1 MARIAI
7 QLKKTS
13 NIASKQTGMKKRTI
27 FNALMFLLILFM
39 GFILYKQ
46 IQEPI
51 AFQQT
56 KNEREKAVIDRLV
69 KIRKVQE
76 AYRGVTGK
84 FASSFEALTET
95 LTNGRFVIVQV
106 NGDRDDV
113 NNQNITYDTSYV
125 AAIDYVKALGID
137 LNGIDKVP
145 FGDGASF
152 TIQADTVTYQSALVD
167 VVQVGVTYET
177 FMGDFKAARFKKYD
191 EKYDPKKKI
200 KFGDLSKPLL
210 TGSWE

>member
-1 MARIAI
+1 
-7 QLKKTS
+7 
-13 NIASKQTGMKKRTI
+13 MKKRTI
-27 FNALMFLLILFM
+27 FNALMFLLILFL

-56 KNEREKAVIDRLV
+56 KNLREKAVIDKLV
-69 KIRKVQE
+69 KIRKAQE

-84 FASSFEALTET
+84 FASSFEDLTET
-95 LTNGRFVIVQV
+95 LKNGKFVRVQV
-106 NGDRDDV
+106 YGDIDDPT
-113 NNQNITYDTSYV
+113 QSNIRYDTTYLP
-125 AAIDYVKALGID
+125 AIDSVKALGIE
-137 LNGIDKVP
+137 LEGIDVVP
-145 FGDGASF
+145 YGDGAKF
-152 TIQADTVTYQSALVD
+152 NIQADTVTYQSALVD

-177 FMGDFKAARFKKYD
+177 FMGEFKDARFKKYD

-200 KFGDLSKPLL
+200 KFGDLSKPIL

>member
-1 MARIAI
+1 
-7 QLKKTS
+7 
-13 NIASKQTGMKKRTI
+13 MKKRTI
-27 FNALMFLLILFM
+27 FNALMFLLILFL

-56 KNEREKAVIDRLV
+56 KNLREKAVIDKLV
-69 KIRKVQE
+69 KIRKAQE

-84 FASSFEALTET
+84 FASSFEDLTET
-95 LTNGRFVIVQV
+95 LKNGKFMRVQV
-106 NGDRDDV
+106 YGDVDDPT
-113 NNQNITYDTSYV
+113 QSNIRYDTTYLP
-125 AAIDYVKALGID
+125 AIDSVKALGIE
-137 LNGIDKVP
+137 LEGIDVVP
-145 FGDGASF
+145 YGEGAKF
-152 TIQADTVTYQSALVD
+152 NIQADTVTYQSALVD

-177 FMGDFKAARFKKYD
+177 FMGEFKDARFKKYD

-200 KFGDLSKPLL
+200 KFGDLSKPIL

>member
-1 MARIAI
+1 
-7 QLKKTS
+7 
-13 NIASKQTGMKKRTI
+13 MKKRTI
-27 FNALMFLLILFM
+27 FNALMFLLILFL

-56 KNEREKAVIDRLV
+56 KNLREKAVIDKLV
-69 KIRKVQE
+69 KIRKAQE

-84 FASSFEALTET
+84 FASSFEDLTET
-95 LTNGRFVIVQV
+95 LKNGKFVRVQV
-106 NGDRDDV
+106 YGDVDDPT
-113 NNQNITYDTSYV
+113 QSNIRYDTTYLP
-125 AAIDYVKALGID
+125 AIDSVKALGIE
-137 LNGIDKVP
+137 LEGIDVVP
-145 FGDGASF
+145 YGDGAKF
-152 TIQADTVTYQSALVD
+152 NIQADTVTYQSALVD

-177 FMGDFKAARFKKYD
+177 FMGEFKDARFKKYD

-200 KFGDLSKPLL
+200 KFGDLSKPIL

>member
-1 MARIAI
+1 
-7 QLKKTS
+7 
-13 NIASKQTGMKKRTI
+13 MKKRTI
-27 FNALMFLLILFM
+27 FNALMFLLILFL

-56 KNEREKAVIDRLV
+56 KNLREKAVIDKLV
-69 KIRKVQE
+69 KIRKAQE

-84 FASSFEALTET
+84 FASSFEDLTET
-95 LTNGRFVIVQV
+95 LKNGKFVRVQV
-106 NGDRDDV
+106 YGDVDDPT
-113 NNQNITYDTSYV
+113 QSNIRYDTTYLP
-125 AAIDYVKALGID
+125 AIDSVKAIGIELEGID
-137 LNGIDKVP
+137 VVP
-145 FGDGASF
+145 YGDGAKF
-152 TIQADTVTYQSALVD
+152 NIQADTVTYQSALVD

-177 FMGDFKAARFKKYD
+177 FMGEFKDARFKKYD

-200 KFGDLSKPLL
+200 KFGDLSKPIL

>member
-1 MARIAI
+1 
-7 QLKKTS
+7 
-13 NIASKQTGMKKRTI
+13 MKKRTI
-27 FNALMFLLILFM
+27 FNALMFLLILFL

-56 KNEREKAVIDRLV
+56 KNLREKAVIDKLV
-69 KIRKVQE
+69 KIRKAQE

-84 FASSFEALTET
+84 FASSFEDLTET
-95 LTNGRFVIVQV
+95 LKNGKFVRVQV
-106 NGDRDDV
+106 YGDVDDPT
-113 NNQNITYDTSYV
+113 QSNIRYDTTYLP
-125 AAIDYVKALGID
+125 AIDSVKALGIE
-137 LNGIDKVP
+137 LEGIDIVP
-145 FGDGASF
+145 YGEGAKF
-152 TIQADTVTYQSALVD
+152 NIQADTVTYQSALVD

-177 FMGDFKAARFKKYD
+177 FMGEFKDARFKKYD

-200 KFGDLSKPLL
+200 KFGDLSKPIL

>member
-1 MARIAI
+1 
-7 QLKKTS
+7 
-13 NIASKQTGMKKRTI
+13 MKKRTI
-27 FNALMFLLILFM
+27 FNALMFLLILFL

-56 KNEREKAVIDRLV
+56 KNLREKAVIDKLV
-69 KIRKVQE
+69 KIRKAQE

-84 FASSFEALTET
+84 FASSFEDLTET
-95 LTNGRFVIVQV
+95 LKNGKFVRVQV
-106 NGDRDDV
+106 YGDVDDPT
-113 NNQNITYDTSYV
+113 QSNIRYDTTYLP
-125 AAIDYVKALGID
+125 AIDSVKALGIE
-137 LNGIDKVP
+137 LEGIDVVP
-145 FGDGASF
+145 YGEGAKF
-152 TIQADTVTYQSALVD
+152 NIQADTVTYQSALVD

-177 FMGDFKAARFKKYD
+177 FMGEFKDARFKKYD

-200 KFGDLSKPLL
+200 KFGDLSKPIL

>member
-1 MARIAI
+1 
-7 QLKKTS
+7 
-13 NIASKQTGMKKRTI
+13 MKKRTI
-27 FNALMFLLILFM
+27 FNALMFLLILFL

-69 KIRKVQE
+69 KIRKAQE

-84 FASSFEALTET
+84 FATNFEDLTKT
-95 LTNGRFVIVQV
+95 LKSGKFMRIQV
-106 NGDRDDV
+106 YGDVDDPT
-113 NNQNITYDTSYV
+113 QKNIRYDTTYSP
-125 AAIDYVKALGID
+125 AIDSVRALGIELD
-137 LNGIDKVP
+137 GIDKVP
-145 FGDGASF
+145 YGDGASF
-152 TIQADTVTYQSALVD
+152 NIQADTVTYQSALVD
-167 VVQVGVTYET
+167 VVQVGVAYET
-177 FMGDFKAARFKKYD
+177 FMGEFKEARFKKYD

-200 KFGDLSKPLL
+200 KFGDLGKPIL

>member
-1 MARIAI
+1 
-7 QLKKTS
+7 
-13 NIASKQTGMKKRTI
+13 MKKRTI
-27 FNALMFLLILFM
+27 FNALMFLLILFL

-56 KNEREKAVIDRLV
+56 KNLREKAVIDKLV
-69 KIRKVQE
+69 KIRKAQE

-84 FASSFEALTET
+84 FASSFEDLTET
-95 LTNGRFVIVQV
+95 LKNGKFVRVQV
-106 NGDRDDV
+106 YGDVDDPT
-113 NNQNITYDTSYV
+113 QSNIRYDTTYLP
-125 AAIDYVKALGID
+125 AIDSVKALGIE
-137 LNGIDKVP
+137 LEGIDIVP
-145 FGDGASF
+145 YGDGTKF
-152 TIQADTVTYQSALVD
+152 NIQADTVTYQSALVD

-177 FMGDFKAARFKKYD
+177 FMGEFKDARFKKYD

-200 KFGDLSKPLL
+200 KFGDLSKPIL

>member
-1 MARIAI
+1 
-7 QLKKTS
+7 
-13 NIASKQTGMKKRTI
+13 
-27 FNALMFLLILFM
+27 MFLLILFL

-56 KNEREKAVIDRLV
+56 KNLREKAVIDKLV
-69 KIRKVQE
+69 KIRKAQE

-84 FASSFEALTET
+84 FASSFEDLTET
-95 LTNGRFVIVQV
+95 LKNGKFVRVQV
-106 NGDRDDV
+106 YGDVDDPT
-113 NNQNITYDTSYV
+113 QSNIRYDTTYLP
-125 AAIDYVKALGID
+125 AIDSVKALGIE
-137 LNGIDKVP
+137 LEGIDVVP
-145 FGDGASF
+145 YGEGAKF
-152 TIQADTVTYQSALVD
+152 NIQADTVTYQSALVD

-177 FMGDFKAARFKKYD
+177 FMGEFKDARFKKYD

-200 KFGDLSKPLL
+200 KFGDLSKPIL